1 MTHTLKSNAGQIGKT
16 SLQYAAADIEASLKH
31 GKNHVTEK
39 HLKTLEKEFYNAL
52 DEIALYNEEPPRIIV
67 NNGEFLKA
75 RIASELLDKLIIM
88 LKNGNT
94 ESLKYIENLRLMQC
108 NERIKLKLIQE
119 IEDFEF
125 DKAYNSVIELRKSM

>member
-1 MTHTLKSNAGQIGKT
+1 MEALASN
-16 SLQYAAADIEASLKH
+16 
-31 GKNHVTEK
+31 N
-39 HLKTLEKEFYNAL
+39 
-52 DEIALYNEEPPRIIV
+52 EPPRITV

-75 RIASELLDKLIIM
+75 QIASELLDKLIIM

-94 ESLKYIENLRLMQC
+94 ESLKYIDNLRLMQC
-108 NERIKLKLIQE
+108 NERIKNKLIQE